1 MCDRR
6 HEGDKLAACARV
18 CKVLPDADRW
28 RRRSRT
34 MQCSI
39 RDIYFCRIRC
49 HSVGNQNNAAPLG
62 NFMAIDIGNLNHN
75 QLMN

>member
-18 CKVLPDADRW
+18 CKVCPGRIA
-28 RRRSRT
+28 RRQCSPT